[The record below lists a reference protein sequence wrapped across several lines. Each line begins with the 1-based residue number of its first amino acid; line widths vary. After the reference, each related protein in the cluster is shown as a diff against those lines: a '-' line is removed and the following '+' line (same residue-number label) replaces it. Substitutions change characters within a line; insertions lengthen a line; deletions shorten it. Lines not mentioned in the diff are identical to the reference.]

1 MRKILRSVLFTPA
14 ELRKSFDKCIS
25 GPSDCVIFDLEDSV
39 HPDKKSL
46 ARSTIL
52 DYLSSRTTSSN
63 DSRKQKTIVVRI
75 NCPWTTPWGRSDI
88 DMIKDL
94 LLKTNSNAN
103 SQNIDAL
110 VLPKVGDLQNI
121 NSLTSLLMEK
131 NIQLPVWAMI
141 ETAKGVM
148 NVDEIASSAHVE
160 TLVFGLN
167 DLTKDLKSKH
177 VANRQPLLY
186 SMSKV
191 ILAARAY
198 QKYVIDGVHLDVN
211 DSEGLRDTCIQ
222 GRDLGFDGK
231 SLIHPN
237 QIEITNKYFSPSQE
251 EIYHA
256 KKVVN
261 AYEDAVL
268 HGKSICVVNGKLVE
282 KLHVDQAREILQ
294 MESLLS

>member
-1 MRKILRSVLFTPA
+1 MKKILRSVLFTPA

-25 GPSDCVIFDLEDSV
+25 GSSDCIIFDLEDSV
-39 HPDKKSL
+39 HPDRKSL

-52 DYLSSRTTSSN
+52 DYFSSKTTKTY

-88 DMIKDL
+88 DMIQEL
-94 LLKTNSNAN
+94 LLKTNS
-103 SQNIDAL
+103 SSRNIDAL
-110 VLPKVGDLQNI
+110 VLPKVGDLENI
-121 NSLTSLLMEK
+121 NSLTSLFVEK
-131 NIQLPVWAMI
+131 NIQLPIWAMI

-148 NVDEIASSAHVE
+148 NVDDIASSNHVE

-211 DSEGLRDTCIQ
+211 DSEGLKDTCIQ

-237 QIEITNKYFSPSQE
+237 QIEITNKCFSPSQE
-251 EIYHA
+251 DIDHA
-256 KKVVN
+256 KRVVN
-261 AYEDAVL
+261 AYDDAVI
-268 HGKSICVVNGKLVE
+268 HGKSMCVVDGKLVE

-294 MESLLS
+294 MDSQLN

>member
-1 MRKILRSVLFTPA
+1 MLFTPA

-25 GPSDCVIFDLEDSV
+25 GSSDCIIFDLEDSV
-39 HPDKKSL
+39 HPDRKSL

-52 DYLSSRTTSSN
+52 DYFSSKTTKTY

-88 DMIKDL
+88 DMIQEL
-94 LLKTNSNAN
+94 LLKTNS
-103 SQNIDAL
+103 SSRNIDAL
-110 VLPKVGDLQNI
+110 VLPKVGDLENI
-121 NSLTSLLMEK
+121 NSLTSLFVEK
-131 NIQLPVWAMI
+131 NIQLPIWAMI

-148 NVDEIASSAHVE
+148 NVDDIASSNHVE

-211 DSEGLRDTCIQ
+211 DSEGLKDTCIQ

-237 QIEITNKYFSPSQE
+237 QIEITNKCFSPSQE
-251 EIYHA
+251 DIDHA
-256 KKVVN
+256 KRVVN
-261 AYEDAVL
+261 AYDDAVI
-268 HGKSICVVNGKLVE
+268 HGKSMCVVDGKLVE

-294 MESLLS
+294 MDSQLN